1 MSSTRRVLAAAK
13 KIDHA
18 YTFPPF
24 PPTPE
29 AVTLVP
35 FKDFTEY
42 GTRLVGKGGIER
54 DGLGIPTIAL
64 PPKTPRVTTVV
75 GSSRQKEWWRD
86 WESTLG
92 DLCRGPHD
100 PNLNR
105 VDWLLQSVTA
115 FSEYLFPHYSPESIE
130 HLQQIWVAFRH
141 FIGLNEPTQS
151 GIQSVNVDEEVS
163 DDDYE
168 KSTLSNQ
175 QPAGTHIG
183 PAGVQRVD
191 GAFQNEV
198 ENKATDFLNNPV
210 KSLKIFLSSHMYDK
224 GLMWSSSKLVS
235 APHLLCLFMKFLMLH
250 KVLPEHTHSLH
261 DTLEVIEL
269 AGIELPLIPLI
280 SKALPDAFSAAC
292 QLLWGRK
299 LDYFLQF
306 DPPETE
312 SIRAEPKSKRATHA
326 NETEEHIEQSKI
338 DGAEAAL
345 HTAAGAQNVD
355 MEDPAHSVGLGR
367 TGDANMDT
375 GLDGGGWGSDF
386 DAWSASDPIA
396 NEPTST
402 PVTPRPTLLTLF
414 GPSAFSL
421 THTPGIVEWS
431 VRRIK
436 SVSAPAV
443 HVRNYGIG
451 AEAVERDLEARMYRV
466 VLEPWVGIY
475 PAAVP
480 PHILGC
486 SVGARVPAVAT
497 SSEQPKAHDVHQDE
511 ITVLVEPET
520 AKLMCQGMG
529 LGGRW
534 VQLARVQDCE
544 TMVGANVPD
553 DHQKLTKCQEARRG
567 LRYWYID
574 EHVMVVPSYWTV

>member
-1 MSSTRRVLAAAK
+1 MSSTRKVLAATK
-13 KIDHA
+13 KTVHA

-35 FKDFTEY
+35 FKDFTGY
-42 GTRLVGKGGIER
+42 GTRPVGKDGIER

-64 PPKTPRVTTVV
+64 PRKPPRVTTVA
-75 GSSRQKEWWRD
+75 GSSLKKEWWRD

-92 DLCRGPHD
+92 DLRRGPYD
-100 PNLNR
+100 PNLDR

-115 FSEYLFPHYSPESIE
+115 FSEHYRPESIE

-141 FIGLNEPTQS
+141 FIGLNEPKQT
-151 GIQSVNVDEEVS
+151 GIQSDNVDEEVS

-168 KSTLSNQ
+168 ESTLSNL
-175 QPAGTHIG
+175 QPAGTPIG
-183 PAGVQRVD
+183 PAGIQRVD
-191 GAFQNEV
+191 GALRNEA

-224 GLMWSSSKLVS
+224 GLMWSPSKLVS
-235 APHLLCLFMKFLMLH
+235 APHLLCLFMKFLLLH
-250 KVLPEHTHSLH
+250 EVLPEHTHSLH

-269 AGIELPLIPLI
+269 AATQLPLIPLI

-306 DPPETE
+306 DPPETG
-312 SIRAEPKSKRATHA
+312 SMRAEPKPKRATHA
-326 NETEEHIEQSKI
+326 DEAEEPIEQSKTN
-338 DGAEAAL
+338 GAESAL
-345 HTAAGAQNVD
+345 DTAGEPQNVD
-355 MEDPAHSVGLGR
+355 MEDPAHNVGL
-367 TGDANMDT
+367 DT
-375 GLDGGGWGSDF
+375 GSYGGGWGSDF
-386 DAWSASDPIA
+386 DAWSASNPIA
-396 NEPTST
+396 DEPTSA
-402 PVTPRPTLLTLF
+402 PVTPCPTLLTLF

-443 HVRNYGIG
+443 HVGNYGIG
-451 AEAVERDLEARMYRV
+451 AEAVELNLEARMHRV

-486 SVGARVPAVAT
+486 SGCVPTVASDAT

-511 ITVLVEPET
+511 ITVLVQAET
-520 AKLMCQGMG
+520 ANLMCQGMG

-534 VQLARVQDCE
+534 VQLARAQDCE

-553 DHQKLTKCQEARRG
+553 DHQKLTKCQEASRRS
-567 LRYWYID
+567 RYWYID
-574 EHVMVVPSYWTV
+574 EHVMVVPSYWTP